1 MPEPA
6 RAPEPEPNR
15 EPAAKPEAEPRKAV
29 EPKKEG
35 GVNWVELAKVVA
47 MPLVTLLVGWF
58 FNSSL
63 NMRQAQDN
71 NVRLYADMM
80 GRREEAD
87 AALRKD
93 MFKSILD
100 TFLKKDPKQQPADFL
115 ETEVLNIELLAYN
128 FHESLDLG
136 PLFKHARR
144 ELLTAA
150 RDDPDGNM
158 LWRLERVAIDVKER
172 QLAVLAD
179 KGAVEAGSIDM
190 KLAFEGDSK
199 AIGFSKS
206 MVEYRAEEHRSGPT
220 ACLSLKSA

>member
-1 MPEPA
+1 MPEGDS
-6 RAPEPEPNR
+6 
-15 EPAAKPEAEPRKAV
+15 
-29 EPKKEG
+29 KKESRF
-35 GVNWVELAKVVA
+35 NWLELSKIVA
-47 MPLVTLLVGWF
+47 MPLVTLLVGWI

-63 NMRQAQDN
+63 NTRQERDN

-87 AALRKD
+87 AGLRKD

-100 TFLKKDPKQQPADFL
+100 TFLKKDPKQQPAEYL

-136 PLFKHARR
+136 PLFKHVRR
-144 ELLTAA
+144 ELLAGA
-150 RDDPDGNM
+150 KDDPDGNM

-179 KGAVEAGSIDM
+179 SGAVEPGTIDM
-190 KLAFEGDSK
+190 KL
-199 AIGFSKS
+199 
-206 MVEYRAEEHRSGPT
+206 
-220 ACLSLKSA
+220 